1 MGKRKEKVSKGHTQ
15 DPTRREIELGSELVA
30 TGHTLVIR
38 SRCDS
43 KTSLETL
50 WDSKVSTIREQLT
63 YVLRGQARSSTKKNT
78 VAKKTAQSLACIL
91 QEKAPGQGNGRW
103 AKA

>member
-1 MGKRKEKVSKGHTQ
+1 MGF
-15 DPTRREIELGSELVA
+15 
-30 TGHTLVIR
+30 
-38 SRCDS
+38 
-43 KTSLETL
+43 LE
-50 WDSKVSTIREQLT
+50 VSTIREQLT
-63 YVLRGQARSSTKKNT
+63 YVLRERQVRSSTKKTT